1 MTSPFTDSE
10 KEIVV
15 STLLDNLVNLLNGEL
30 QNQTCLDS
38 KGNLTYKYIITYK
51 KGTKENE

>member
-51 KGTKENE
+51 KGTNENE